1 MRRHQHRLPTMRV
14 IFASLI
20 LVVIAC
26 GALFGA
32 LNGERIPIDFYFA
45 HTTLPA
51 GVALIGALL
60 VGWLLGGLVAWL
72 ERASKHRAL
81 RRHRSSTTPSTPTQ
95 GGA

>member
-1 MRRHQHRLPTMRV
+1 MRV
-14 IFASLI
+14 IFAILI

-45 HTTLPA
+45 RTTLPA
-51 GVALIGALL
+51 GVALLGALL
-60 VGWLLGGLVAWL
+60 LGWLVGGFVAWFG
-72 ERASKHRAL
+72 RASKHRAL
-81 RRHRSSTTPSTPTQ
+81 RSHRNSKTPPTPTQ